1 MVRSI
6 AAVPFAL
13 GLSLF
18 LFAVVLLLNLLGPV
32 AVPVSVDQFDRLRE
46 ADLVESLVIYPH
58 GAEWQLKRAVRVQ
71 GREGDQMTQRIA
83 LMGEVEG
90 GRIAAWR
97 DAGKTVLQE
106 EGNGEWQGALFVIL
120 LVGVG
125 GWYLWSQIQLDLN
138 GPGSPRRRLQALDDD
153 RKAGK
158 ISEEEFKRRSEQLW
172 PEL

>member
-1 MVRSI
+1 
-6 AAVPFAL
+6 
-13 GLSLF
+13 
-18 LFAVVLLLNLLGPV
+18 
-32 AVPVSVDQFDRLRE
+32 
-46 ADLVESLVIYPH
+46 
-58 GAEWQLKRAVRVQ
+58 
-71 GREGDQMTQRIA
+71 MTQRIA
-83 LMGEVEG
+83 LMGEVEE

-97 DAGKTVLQE
+97 DGGETVLQE

-158 ISEEEFKRRSEQLW
+158 ISEEEFKRRSEQVW